1 MNFKFSIDESRSSNQ
16 ATWKSSEHETSAKIL
31 TLTGF
36 GAFVLVYLSLG
47 TVAKWNDFA
56 SIQAFHLFHV
66 VLLDEVE
73 VGDLLVLV
81 IERTSGS
88 GNPAH
93 EIFELDKLIVDSLMA
108 RQRCQRVVHNLVRVQ
123 MLVDL
128 YKSAT

>member
-1 MNFKFSIDESRSSNQ
+1 M
-16 ATWKSSEHETSAKIL
+16 L

-36 GAFVLVYLSLG
+36 GAFVLVDLSLG

-66 VLLDEVE
+66 VLLDKVE

-93 EIFELDKLIVDSLMA
+93 EILELDELIVNRFVA
-108 RQRCQRVVHNLVRVQ
+108 WQRCQRVVHDLVRVQ
-123 MLVDL
+123 MLIDL
-128 YKSAT
+128 V